1 MGKNVYIASDQIL
14 IYNDKKYRG
23 VDMDKKLKQSLK
35 VAAVREE
42 MIVAWLMNGEKIK
55 GTAEVSADPE
65 RIKINTIDGPV
76 WVPLIEVESIS
87 RVIRLQ
93 VKGETEE

>member
-1 MGKNVYIASDQIL
+1 MGKNVYIASNQIL

-23 VDMDKKLKQSLK
+23 VVMDKKLKQSLK

-42 MIVAWLMNGEKIK
+42 MIVVWLMNGEKIK
-55 GTAEVSADPE
+55 GTAEVSVDPE
-65 RIKINTIDGPV
+65 RIKINSIDGPV

-87 RVIRLQ
+87 RVIRLRIE
-93 VKGETEE
+93 GETKE

>member
-1 MGKNVYIASDQIL
+1 MI
-14 IYNDKKYRG
+14 KKHRG
-23 VDMDKKLKQSLK
+23 VDMDKKLKQSLM

-42 MIVAWLMNGEKIK
+42 MIVVWLMNGEKIK

-76 WVPLIEVESIS
+76 WVPFIEVESIS
-87 RVIRLQ
+87 RVIRLR
-93 VKGETEE
+93 VEGTTDK

>member
-1 MGKNVYIASDQIL
+1 MGNNVCIASNLIL
-14 IYNDKKYRG
+14 IYNDEKYRG

-42 MIVAWLMNGEKIK
+42 MIVIWLMNGEKIK

-76 WVPLIEVESIS
+76 WVPINDVESIS
-87 RVIRLQ
+87 RVIRLR
-93 VKGETEE
+93 VEGETSE

>member
-1 MGKNVYIASDQIL
+1 MGNNVYIVSNQIL

-23 VDMDKKLKQSLK
+23 VVMDKKLKQSLK

-42 MIVAWLMNGEKIK
+42 MIVVWLMNGEKIK
-55 GTAEVSADPE
+55 GTVEVSDPE
-65 RIKINTIDGPV
+65 RIKINSIDGPV

-87 RVIRLQ
+87 RVIRLRIE
-93 VKGETEE
+93 GETKE